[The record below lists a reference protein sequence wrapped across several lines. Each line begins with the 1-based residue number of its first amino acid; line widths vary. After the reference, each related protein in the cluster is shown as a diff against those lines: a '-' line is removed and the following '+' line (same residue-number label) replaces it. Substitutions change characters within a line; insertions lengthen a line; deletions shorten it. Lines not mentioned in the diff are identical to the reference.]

1 MSLRNSKLRQSRRLH
16 YMQLQEQAALEL
28 EADRLRDQNDQAAA
42 TLGNQLA
49 TFEAPNPNDAK
60 REVGR

>member
-1 MSLRNSKLRQSRRLH
+1 
-16 YMQLQEQAALEL
+16 MQLQEQAALEL